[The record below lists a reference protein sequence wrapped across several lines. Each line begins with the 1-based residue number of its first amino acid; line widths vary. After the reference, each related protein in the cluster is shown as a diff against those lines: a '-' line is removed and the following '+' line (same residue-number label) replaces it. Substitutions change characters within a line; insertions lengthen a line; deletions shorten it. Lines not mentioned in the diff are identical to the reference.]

1 MPACSRGPESGA
13 HRVPWGSFGGSAGG
27 LFASERRVRAKELE
41 GFHGVQRTD
50 GESQEAG
57 AYAHGDGPGRVL
69 AALATVPSAANA
81 TPGSGVSGTVLAQGV
96 SEEKLKAKGRTDV
109 VVRTITVAPGGSTG
123 WHHHPGQ
130 LLAVVKS
137 GTLTRTL
144 DDCSVEVTPA
154 GTAFIEPSGTR
165 HRHIG
170 HNLGSEPVVLYVT
183 YLLPAGSPLSVD
195 ENAPPCAVQ

>member
-1 MPACSRGPESGA
+1 MGFGRIMGRGKQG
-13 HRVPWGSFGGSAGG
+13 RTRTG
-27 LFASERRVRAKELE
+27 LVLV
-41 GFHGVQRTD
+41 GC
-50 GESQEAG
+50 
-57 AYAHGDGPGRVL
+57 L

-96 SEEKLKAKGRTDV
+96 SEGTLKLKAKGRTDV
-109 VVRTITVAPGGSTG
+109 VVRTITVEPGGSTG

-130 LLAVVKS
+130 VLAVVKS

-144 DDCSVEVTPA
+144 DDCSVKVTGA
-154 GTAFIEPSGTR
+154 GAAFVEPSGTY

-170 HNLGSEPVVLYVT
+170 RNLGSEPVVLYVT

-195 ENAPPCAVQ
+195 AEAPPCAGDQPR